1 MLVICLQQLVLL
13 LLIRMLLIVVF
24 GAKVLLEELNVWIVS
39 VWADAM
45 PDWVGMAVLMVVVVM
60 SMAVVV
66 TPVLM
71 VAVVM

>member
-71 VAVVM
+71 LAVVM

>member
-24 GAKVLLEELNVWIVS
+24 GAKVLLEELKVWLVS

-71 VAVVM
+71 LAVVM